1 MYIIFLTPIWF
12 GHPTQG
18 VFMEVTSS
26 RRKVFTKEKKHL
38 NIKEDY
44 SQGISI
50 PVLARKYGVHATTLY
65 SWKRQMNHKKNDS
78 PISPE
83 YIQKLIEEN
92 DKLKGE
98 VQTLKAKVGDL
109 TIKNDILKD
118 GLEIIQKKAILKALQ
133 PPKKSKQW

>member
-1 MYIIFLTPIWF
+1 
-12 GHPTQG
+12 
-18 VFMEVTSS
+18 MEAAPNN
-26 RRKVFTKEKKHL
+26 RKHFTEEKKKS
-38 NIKEDY
+38 IVKEHY

-50 PVLARKYGVHATTLY
+50 PVLARKYGVHAITLY
-65 SWKRQMNHKKNDS
+65 SWKRQMNQKKDES
-78 PISPE
+78 PIDPE

-118 GLEIIQKKAILKALQ
+118 GLEIVQKKAILKALQ
-133 PPKKSKQW
+133 PPKKSKRLIGMK

>member
-1 MYIIFLTPIWF
+1 
-12 GHPTQG
+12 
-18 VFMEVTSS
+18 MEATSS
-26 RRKVFTKEKKHL
+26 RRKYFTQEKKQL
-38 NIKEDY
+38 IIKEHY

-50 PVLARKYGVHATTLY
+50 PVLARKYGVHAITLY
-65 SWKRQMNHKKNDS
+65 SWKRQMNQKKTES

-83 YIQKLIEEN
+83 YIQKLIAEN

-118 GLEIIQKKAILKALQ
+118 GLEIVQKKAILKALQ
-133 PPKKSKQW
+133 PPKKSKRLIGMK